1 VTAAIAVAVLVLCA
15 PGAGTQGVTEPA
27 LKAAYLYNFAKFTN
41 WPQEAL
47 PATAMF
53 RACVV
58 GDDPLSDALVR
69 TLKGRQLGGREMNVL
84 RMEVDGAVRSCHLL
98 YVSGITKPEASA
110 VLSAAR
116 GTAVLTI
123 SDMDDFI
130 KLGGI
135 THMFVAQGTIHFEF
149 NLDLARRSK
158 LQLSSQLLR
167 LAARVYNSPVA
178 GTR

>member
-1 VTAAIAVAVLVLCA
+1 MTVLVLCA
-15 PGAGTQGVTEPA
+15 PSAGTQGVTEPA

-41 WPQEAL
+41 WPPESL
-47 PATAMF
+47 PATSTF
-53 RACVV
+53 TACVV

-69 TLKGRQLGGREMNVL
+69 ALKGRQLGGREMNVL

-98 YVSGITKPEASA
+98 YLSGITGPETSA

-130 KLGGI
+130 RLGGI
-135 THMFVAQGTIHFEF
+135 TRMFVAQGTIHFEF
-149 NLDLARRSK
+149 NLDPARRSK
-158 LQLSSQLLR
+158 LQLSSQLLK
-167 LAARVYNSPVA
+167 LAARVYDRPVA